1 MRLTTAKL
9 EINNARLA
17 ARITA
22 GTIGGPPVPAVILAA
37 SLALFI
43 SSLAVVRRML
53 R

>member
-22 GTIGGPPVPAVILAA
+22 GTIGGPPVSPR
-37 SLALFI
+37 
-43 SSLAVVRRML
+43 VVPPTTTVSTTSRIESITS
-53 R
+53 

>member
-1 MRLTTAKL
+1 M
-9 EINNARLA
+9 
-17 ARITA
+17 
-22 GTIGGPPVPAVILAA
+22 VPAVILAA